1 MSFLKISRT
10 KKTAKKT
17 KKTHEAKHF
26 ALQFYICCANF
37 RKIDP
42 ETKKSKKKRDG
53 PLKTQMQRII
63 ERLLT
68 LVTWK
73 ASIKQLRLY

>member
-42 ETKKSKKKRDG
+42 ETKKSKRKGDG
-53 PLKTQMQRII
+53 PLNEGMNEFEFFARTAVDNF
-63 ERLLT
+63 
-68 LVTWK
+68 VT
-73 ASIKQLRLY
+73 S